1 MIGGF
6 NKSDKH
12 MSECIQLSNES
23 NMSFVAH
30 TFFKMKTRITNP
42 MWSYSTLILCM
53 IQKMLIENCQML
65 CAPFHTI

>member
-30 TFFKMKTRITNP
+30 KFFKMKTRITNP

-53 IQKMLIENCQML
+53 I
-65 CAPFHTI
+65 